1 MSILKNGD
9 IAKRNPIEV
18 TDSDV
23 DLANTEAN
31 IVDESEDEDNF
42 TEVEWRCNAHALL
55 RYESSRCRNFS
66 DLIRRTECN

>member
-23 DLANTEAN
+23 DVANTEAN

-42 TEVEWRCNAHALL
+42 IEKEWRCNAHALL
-55 RYESSRCRNFS
+55 RY
-66 DLIRRTECN
+66 

>member
-23 DLANTEAN
+23 DVANTEAN
-31 IVDESEDEDNF
+31 IVDESEDE
-42 TEVEWRCNAHALL
+42 EWRCNAHALL
-55 RYESSRCRNFS
+55 RY
-66 DLIRRTECN
+66 